1 MLHPFLEMLKH
12 ISACKMGKGNPP
24 PGSCAAS
31 LQGTRRQQPQAITYV
46 CSIILYICLFFRQ
59 QIDVA
64 DSRRLCSVTLLRL
77 VSTCGPR
84 PLPISFARSYSHTST
99 MAFSLPRSCLV
110 VTLALLFIISVATL
124 ALQAS
129 TLDYISANYLTGGF
143 DLNPY
148 DQTEPESSQR
158 IVGLLPLHIYR
169 GAPRF
174 ALAASL
180 ITAIT
185 SVAVLIFTVSAWPN
199 GKRVSPRYFPPTVQ
213 AKS

>member
-12 ISACKMGKGNPP
+12 FSACKMGKGNPP

-31 LQGTRRQQPQAITYV
+31 LQGTRRQQPQAITYI
-46 CSIILYICLFFRQ
+46 CSIILYICLFFR

-143 DLNPY
+143 DLNP
-148 DQTEPESSQR
+148 
-158 IVGLLPLHIYR
+158 
-169 GAPRF
+169 
-174 ALAASL
+174 
-180 ITAIT
+180 
-185 SVAVLIFTVSAWPN
+185 
-199 GKRVSPRYFPPTVQ
+199 
-213 AKS
+213 